1 MFRGLDLKRMA
12 RDMRQPVLVDFR
24 NLFSIADARNSG
36 MDYHSIGRPAVLPS
50 GSPKA
55 DVIPFKSGAV

>member
-24 NLFSIADARNSG
+24 NLFPIADAKASG
-36 MDYHSIGRPAVLPS
+36 MAYHSIGRPSVGPE
-50 GSPKA
+50 GGQKA
-55 DVIPFKSGAV
+55 DVIPFKSGTV

>member
-1 MFRGLDLKRMA
+1 MPMTRWA

-24 NLFSIADARNSG
+24 YLFSISDAKGTG
-36 MDYHSIGRPAVLPS
+36 MAYHSIGRPSVMPS
-50 GSPKA
+50 GNAKA